1 MKKKIKA
8 LVIATSVAAVAGIGA
23 VSFAAWA
30 GGTTTETTNGTT
42 GQIEFLSFNT
52 TAATATITGL
62 LPYDQNGTTAL
73 QTTADKTL
81 GSVAFAAITLPTGY
95 ESANYNI
102 TVKAIPN
109 TDNGKDIS
117 WTGADSAYTKIYVS
131 ATAPTAAITAVTG
144 WEEASDA
151 DGATLTIAKET
162 LTPTI
167 YVIMDSNDSAQM
179 DKEFKLEFTL
189 SAAA

>member
-1 MKKKIKA
+1 MKKKVKA
-8 LVIATSVAAVAGIGA
+8 LVIATSVAAIAGIGA
-23 VSFAAWA
+23 VSFAAWS
-30 GGTTTETTNGTT
+30 GGTTTESANGTT
-42 GQIEFLSFNT
+42 GQVDFLSFNT
-52 TAATATITGL
+52 TAATATISGL
-62 LPYDQNGTTAL
+62 LPYDQKGTDAL

-81 GSVAFAAITLPTGY
+81 GSVAFAAITLPSDY
-95 ESANYNI
+95 EKENYNI
-102 TVKAIPN
+102 TVKAVPN
-109 TDNGKDIS
+109 TGSGKEIA

-131 ATAPTAAITAVTG
+131 ATAPTAAIENVTG

-151 DGATLTIAKET
+151 DGATLTIARET

-179 DKEFKLEFTL
+179 DKEFTLEFTL